1 MGHAFSL
8 RALFVSFRMQQLPF
22 RTGTPVLFL
31 SLLILLPACHSRVT
45 PGMDEAE
52 GRAVQDTVRQW
63 AARMAEDVTNG
74 GPKVWLRYFERSP
87 QFFMASEGKLLFPS
101 NDSAD
106 AFVGTLATVIS
117 RIDLRWGNIRVDP
130 LASNLA
136 LMAAPFHEAITDTA
150 GHVMPADGFFT
161 AIAERTPEGWRL
173 RNAHWSL
180 VGRAP

>member
-1 MGHAFSL
+1 MGPEVSL
-8 RALFVSFRMQQLPF
+8 RALFLSFRMLQRLFQ
-22 RTGTPVLFL
+22 GGKPVLV
-31 SLLILLPACHSRVT
+31 LLLLVMLPACHSKVT

-52 GRAVQDTVRQW
+52 GRAVQDSVRQW
-63 AARMAEDVTNG
+63 AARMAQDVTNG
-74 GPKVWLRYFERSP
+74 GPKVWLQYFARSP

-106 AFVGTLATVIS
+106 AFVRTLETVIS
-117 RIDLRWGNIRVDP
+117 SIDLRWGSIRVDP